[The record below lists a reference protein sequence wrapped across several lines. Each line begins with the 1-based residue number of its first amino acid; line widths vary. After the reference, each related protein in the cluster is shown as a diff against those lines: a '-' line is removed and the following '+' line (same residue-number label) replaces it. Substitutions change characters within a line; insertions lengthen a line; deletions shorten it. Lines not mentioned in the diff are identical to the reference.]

1 MMLKVVK
8 LDTYY
13 GRIQVLNNVSLNVE
27 KGEIVT
33 IIGANG
39 AGKSTL
45 LKTIAG
51 ICKPKT
57 GQIYLGT
64 KQTSCL
70 PAEKVVKEGIS
81 LVPERREVFDSLSV
95 IDNLKL
101 GAYHRYN
108 TDKKTLP
115 GDIDKIFS
123 IFPVLR
129 EREAQLAGTLSGG
142 EQQMLAIGRGLMAN
156 PRVLLLDEPSIG
168 LAPLVVREIF
178 DILVS
183 LKKSGTTI
191 LMVEQ
196 NARAALKI
204 ADRAYVLERGV
215 ISLGGRAKDMLQDT
229 NIQSAYLGARLHA

>member
-1 MMLKVVK
+1 MLKVVK
-8 LDTYY
+8 LDTYH
-13 GRIQVLNNVSLNVE
+13 GRIRVLNTISLNVE

-45 LKTIAG
+45 LGTIAG
-51 ICKPKT
+51 IYKPKA

-70 PAEKVVKEGIS
+70 PAEKVVREGIS

-101 GAYHRYN
+101 GAYHRYRN
-108 TDKKTLP
+108 DRNNIDN
-115 GDIDKIFS
+115 DIENVLSLFS
-123 IFPVLR
+123 ALR
-129 EREAQLAGTLSGG
+129 GREQQLAGTLSGG

-156 PRVLLLDEPSIG
+156 PKVLMLDEPSVG
-168 LAPLVVREIF
+168 LAPLIVKEIF
-178 DILVS
+178 EILVS
-183 LKKSGTTI
+183 LKKRGTTI

-196 NARAALKI
+196 NARAALKV
-204 ADRAYVLERGV
+204 ADRAYILERGA
-215 ISLGGRAKDMLQDT
+215 ISLAGKARDMLQDARV
-229 NIQSAYLGARLHA
+229 QSAYLGARLHA

>member
-1 MMLKVVK
+1 MLKVVK
-8 LDTYY
+8 IDTYY
-13 GRIQVLNNVSLNVE
+13 GRIQVLKNISLNVE

-45 LKTIAG
+45 LSTIAG
-51 ICKPKT
+51 IYKPKS
-57 GQIYLGT
+57 GQIYVGT
-64 KQTSCL
+64 TQTSCL
-70 PAEKVVKEGIS
+70 PTEKVVREGIS

-101 GAYHRYN
+101 GAFHRYK
-108 TDKKTLP
+108 TDKKNIAE
-115 GDIDKIFS
+115 DMAKILS
-123 IFPVLR
+123 IFPALKGR
-129 EREAQLAGTLSGG
+129 EQQMAGTLSGG

-156 PRVLLLDEPSIG
+156 PKALLLDEPSVG
-168 LAPLVVREIF
+168 LAPLVVKEIF
-178 DILVS
+178 DILIN

-204 ADRAYVLERGV
+204 ADRAYILERGV
-215 ISLGGRAKDMLQDT
+215 ISLGGRARDMLQDT
-229 NIQSAYLGARLHA
+229 RIQSAYLGAKLHA